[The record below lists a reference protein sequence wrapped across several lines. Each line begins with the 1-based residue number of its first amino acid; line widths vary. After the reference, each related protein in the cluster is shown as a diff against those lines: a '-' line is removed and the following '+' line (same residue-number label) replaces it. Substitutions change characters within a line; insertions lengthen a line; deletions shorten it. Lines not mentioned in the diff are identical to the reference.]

1 MMGYQKIL
9 FVKLPDRFLENEFVF
24 QQLGPHYLQAYLSQ
38 FGIPSDLLI
47 LFESASER
55 KFRLLKGETSHTLS
69 QLTMLL
75 IENTGRFI
83 EQPFNSSV
91 FSNYNVV
98 ALSVMT
104 PQARDA
110 YLLST
115 LINLEFPNTIT
126 AIGGSHARYYLNEV
140 INLPYEKAF
149 DFVIPHDGWE
159 PILGIATDQSRSEK
173 KSQIISHK
181 FSNLNKITAP
191 PTRPIPLMERYNFEI
206 AGVKAFHT
214 ITALG
219 CPYSCNFC
227 EAGGETLR
235 RFSYELIFKDLQE
248 VSKCH
253 IELGRS
259 KYGVMFF
266 DDVGL
271 LSPSQVEIISQLVKK
286 SGFTTWRAFTHAFL
300 VNKYKESLLKPFQ
313 LTGGRRIGMGL
324 ETGSQESLDLINK
337 RNGKKQYVWEH
348 YEAVRIANKLGIAVD
363 AFTMIFPWEDEPDLE
378 QTTKLIK
385 FIAENPV
392 EGLDE
397 KGRPLKN
404 SVDSTIMT
412 PYKGTKLYDMINHGE
427 IKGVKL
433 KNDLDY
439 SDYFYKGI
447 AGKSG
452 WPYEETILSKER
464 YGKEQVVRN
473 AMRPAYR

>member
-1 MMGYQKIL
+1 MKYQKIL

-24 QQLGPHYLQAYLSQ
+24 QQLGPHYLQAYLDQ
-38 FGIPSDLLI
+38 HGIPSDLLV
-47 LFESASER
+47 LFERDSER
-55 KFRLLKGETSHTLS
+55 KVRLLKRETSYDLS
-69 QLTMLL
+69 QLTMLF
-75 IENTGRFI
+75 IENTGKFI

-91 FSNYNVV
+91 FSDYNVV
-98 ALSVMT
+98 AFSVMT

-110 YLLST
+110 YLVSA
-115 LINLEFPNTIT
+115 LIKQEFPNVIT
-126 AIGGSHARYYLNEV
+126 AIGGSHAKYYLNEV
-140 INLPYEKAF
+140 INLPDEMAF
-149 DFVIPHDGWE
+149 DFVVPHDGWE
-159 PILGIATDQSRSEK
+159 PILEIAMSPNSSKK
-173 KSQIISHK
+173 KSQICSHR
-181 FSNLNKITAP
+181 FSNLFKIIAP

-235 RFSYELIFKDLQE
+235 KFSYELIFKDLQE

-271 LSPSQVEIISQLVKK
+271 ISPSQVETLSELVKK

-300 VNKYKESLLKPFQ
+300 VNKHKESLLKPFQ
-313 LTGGRRIGMGL
+313 VTGGRRIGMGL

-348 YEAVRIANKLGIAVD
+348 YESVRIANKLGIAVD
-363 AFTMIFPWEDEPDLE
+363 AFTMIFPWEDESDLE
-378 QTTKLIK
+378 QTTKLVK

-404 SVDSTIMT
+404 SVDSTILM
-412 PYKGTKLYDMINHGE
+412 PYKGTKLYDMINRGE
-427 IKGVKL
+427 LKGVKL
-433 KNDLDY
+433 KKDLDY

-452 WPYEETILSKER
+452 WPYEGTALSKER
-464 YGKEQVVRN
+464 YEKEQTLRN
-473 AMRPAYR
+473 AMRPIYR